1 MERHSVPGLPK
12 YRAFRTREGVEE
24 YVSKD
29 LEGEY
34 VVKADGLCGG
44 KGVKV
49 RLCLVTLVDGHAV
62 LIFSAPLLSLSLP
75 LFLCLSVFL
84 SVCLSVCLSLSLSL
98 SLYVYM

>member
-1 MERHSVPGLPK
+1 M

-24 YVSKD
+24 YVNKD

-49 RLCLVTLVDGHAV
+49 GLCLMDT
-62 LIFSAPLLSLSLP
+62 P
-75 LFLCLSVFL
+75 C
-84 SVCLSVCLSLSLSL
+84 
-98 SLYVYM
+98 

>member
-1 MERHSVPGLPK
+1 LQVMERHSVPGLPM

-24 YVSKD
+24 YVNLD

-49 RLCLVTLVDGHAV
+49 GSCLMDT
-62 LIFSAPLLSLSLP
+62 P
-75 LFLCLSVFL
+75 C
-84 SVCLSVCLSLSLSL
+84 
-98 SLYVYM
+98 